1 MNCSSHCFVT
11 RYKIPYSIAHLLITG
26 KPINLSI
33 LIVLSLLCKSY
44 IMTPEE
50 LALLRKDY
58 TLHTLN
64 EEDMATTPLLQFE
77 KWWRDAELSQIVEM
91 NAMTLATAA
100 HDGMV
105 DARTVLI
112 KAFDE
117 KGFVFFTNYNSS
129 KSSQLEFNNNCCLL
143 FFWKELERQVRI
155 NGIAEKIS
163 TKESIEYFDS
173 RPDGSKIGAWA
184 SPQSMVVAGKTW
196 LKETFEYYAER
207 FKHGHIPKPPH
218 WGGYRVKPIRV
229 EFWQGRPSRMHDR
242 ILYTVT
248 EAGLWKHER
257 LAP

>member
-1 MNCSSHCFVT
+1 M
-11 RYKIPYSIAHLLITG
+11 KPEDIAQ
-26 KPINLSI
+26 
-33 LIVLSLLCKSY
+33 
-44 IMTPEE
+44 
-50 LALLRKDY
+50 LRKDY
-58 TLHTLN
+58 TLHSLN
-64 EEDMATTPLLQFE
+64 EDDVADSPITQFQR
-77 KWWRDAELSQIVEM
+77 WWEDAEKSEILEM
-91 NAMTLATAA
+91 NAMTLATVG
-100 HDGMV
+100 HDGMPE
-105 DARTVLI
+105 ARTVLV

-117 KGFVFFTNYNSS
+117 NGFVFFTNYNSAKS
-129 KSSQLEFNNNCCLL
+129 KQLDFNVNCCLL

-184 SPQSMVVAGKTW
+184 SPQSLVVAGKAW

-218 WGGYRVKPIRV
+218 WGGYRVKPVRM

-242 ILYTVT
+242 ILYTKL
-248 EAGLWKHER
+248 EAGGWKTER